1 MNFTRHDNLV
11 IILMDL
17 VIILMTLVPSTLFP
31 QLSYTFNLHFS
42 IMTVQKM
49 DAVDCWLPI
58 KSTLDG

>member
-1 MNFTRHDNLV
+1 
-11 IILMDL
+11 MDL